1 MNLITLQFFFSS
13 LNLDPYKKEDEVK
26 KRLFYSIFAYF
37 GVYEGGLNKGR
48 FVLDVIYLFLLL
60 LYMLFRIFSDGF
72 KRTIF
77 NTIAFIISVYFI
89 LQNFIYTLSTFLSVL
104 FNGFSIPSYYDAFYL
119 MKDDI
124 IQIKVIVYF
133 FLLFLFLQ

>member
-26 KRLFYSIFAYF
+26 KPLFYSIFAYF

-60 LYMLFRIFSDGF
+60 LYMLFRKFSGRF

-77 NTIAFIISVYFI
+77 NIIAFIISVYFI

>member
-48 FVLDVIYLFLLL
+48 FVLDLIYLFLLL
-60 LYMLFRIFSDGF
+60 LYMLFRKFSGRF

-77 NTIAFIISVYFI
+77 NIIAFIISVYFI